1 MLNKYLFRMVA
12 TLALAGFASIA
23 QAGSDIENALAN
35 GGTKLTGSELADRLK
50 GNTVTFVS
58 SATGDKYL
66 VYYGEMNDA
75 ASRKVGGASSTTGI
89 YAITDRDHVCL
100 GWEGSDLPKLRC
112 VDVVLIDGVMHKYK
126 PDGSLSGH
134 VSEVADGKAI

>member
-1 MLNKYLFRMVA
+1 MIRTSCIGLVSA
-12 TLALAGFASIA
+12 LALAGLAASA
-23 QAGSDIENALAN
+23 QAGSDLEAALAK
-35 GGTKLTGSELADRLK
+35 GGKKLTGPELADRLK
-50 GNTVTFVS
+50 GKTVTFVS

-66 VYYGEMNDA
+66 VFYGEMNQA
-75 ASRKVGGASSTTGI
+75 ASRKVGGSASVSGFH
-89 YAITDRDHVCL
+89 AITDRDQVCL

-134 VSEVADGKAI
+134 ISEVADGNAV